1 MKITRRG
8 ANRSVPITVSCTII
22 GVARGEAGI
31 SIIIKVTE
39 TPSRAHAR
47 RQRAHANARRL
58 VSYIQADAAHGISND
73 NLHHLFAVLAFS
85 VDYNVFRYRGNFKKI
100 SAASGGNKGFVLGM
114 FRGFRHPFLGR
125 GGLRPLLPPCGG
137 NSPSLPRNSRRGANR
152 SVPKH
157 WQ

>member
-22 GVARGEAGI
+22 RIARGEAGI
-31 SIIIKVTE
+31 SIIIQVTE
-39 TPSRAHAR
+39 TPGRAHAR

-85 VDYNVFRYRGNFKKI
+85 VDYNVFR
-100 SAASGGNKGFVLGM
+100 
-114 FRGFRHPFLGR
+114 
-125 GGLRPLLPPCGG
+125 
-137 NSPSLPRNSRRGANR
+137 
-152 SVPKH
+152 
-157 WQ
+157 

>member
-39 TPSRAHAR
+39 TPGRAHAR
-47 RQRAHANARRL
+47 RPRAHARRL

-100 SAASGGNKGFVLGM
+100 SAASGGNKGFVLVM
-114 FRGFRHPFLGR
+114 FRCFRPPFLGK

-137 NSPSLPRNSRRGANR
+137 NSPHYPEIPDGA
-152 SVPKH
+152 PTAAY
-157 WQ
+157 Q